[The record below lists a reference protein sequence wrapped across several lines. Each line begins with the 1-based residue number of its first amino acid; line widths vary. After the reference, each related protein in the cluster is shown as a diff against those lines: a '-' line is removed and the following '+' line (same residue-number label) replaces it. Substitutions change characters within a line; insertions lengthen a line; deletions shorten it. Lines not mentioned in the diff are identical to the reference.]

1 MGEAVSGVV
10 KIVLE
15 AIIIVRIL
23 SDLLVAG

>member
-1 MGEAVSGVV
+1 MGKAVSEAI

-15 AIIIVRIL
+15 AIIMARIL